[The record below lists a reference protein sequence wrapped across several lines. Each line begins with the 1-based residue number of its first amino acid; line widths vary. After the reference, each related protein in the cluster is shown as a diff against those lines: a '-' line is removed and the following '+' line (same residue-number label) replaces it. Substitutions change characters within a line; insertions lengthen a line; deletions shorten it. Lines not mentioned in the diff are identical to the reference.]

1 VKGSFSMEVNNIRS
15 ILSNKF
21 HEAQSIMDKKEKVLN
36 VVSKGIKATA
46 STSWAKKYKKD
57 IELMGMMITDYVKN
71 DYEYLNKST
80 IVIAISALL
89 YIISPINKITDKIP
103 FLKDI
108 DNIAVI
114 TFALHAIREE
124 LKTYKLWLNTKNLRK

>member
-1 VKGSFSMEVNNIRS
+1 MEVNNIRS

-21 HEAQSIMDKKEKVLN
+21 HEAQTIMDKKEKVLN

>member
-1 VKGSFSMEVNNIRS
+1 MEVNNIRS

-103 FLKDI
+103 FFKDI

>member
-1 VKGSFSMEVNNIRS
+1 MEVNNIRS

-21 HEAQSIMDKKEKVLN
+21 HEAQAIMNKKEKVLN
-36 VVSKGIKATA
+36 IVSQGIKATA
-46 STSWAKKYKKD
+46 STPWAKKYKKD

-103 FLKDI
+103 
-108 DNIAVI
+108 
-114 TFALHAIREE
+114 
-124 LKTYKLWLNTKNLRK
+124 

>member
-1 VKGSFSMEVNNIRS
+1 MEVNNIRS

-21 HEAQSIMDKKEKVLN
+21 HEAQSIMNKKEKVLN

>member
-1 VKGSFSMEVNNIRS
+1 MEVNNIRS

-57 IELMGMMITDYVKN
+57 IELIGMMITDYVKN

>member
-1 VKGSFSMEVNNIRS
+1 MEVNNIRS

-46 STSWAKKYKKD
+46 STPWAKKYKKD

-71 DYEYLNKST
+71 DYEYLNIST

>member
-1 VKGSFSMEVNNIRS
+1 MEVNNIRS

-21 HEAQSIMDKKEKVLN
+21 HEAQSIKVLN

>member
-1 VKGSFSMEVNNIRS
+1 MEVNNIRS

-36 VVSKGIKATA
+36 VVSKGNKRATA

-80 IVIAISALL
+80 IVIAISALCT
-89 YIISPINKITDKIP
+89 S
-103 FLKDI
+103 FLQ
-108 DNIAVI
+108 
-114 TFALHAIREE
+114 L
-124 LKTYKLWLNTKNLRK
+124 TK

>member
-1 VKGSFSMEVNNIRS
+1 
-15 ILSNKF
+15 
-21 HEAQSIMDKKEKVLN
+21 
-36 VVSKGIKATA
+36 
-46 STSWAKKYKKD
+46 
-57 IELMGMMITDYVKN
+57 MGMMITDYVKN